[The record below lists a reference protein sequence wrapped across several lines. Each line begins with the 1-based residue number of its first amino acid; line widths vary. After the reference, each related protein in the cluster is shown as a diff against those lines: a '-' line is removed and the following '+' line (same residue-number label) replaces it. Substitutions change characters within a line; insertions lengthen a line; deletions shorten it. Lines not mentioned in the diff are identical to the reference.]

1 LTRSCFSLGVV
12 ANRYYAGSNHRGGTP
27 RWPRARRPHSSGL
40 VLSAL
45 LVALF
50 LAACGRPEER
60 PSIILISIDTLRA
73 DHLHAYGYRG
83 IATPNIDAL
92 ARDGVI
98 YRNAW
103 SHCPLTLPSHLSILT
118 GLLPPEHG
126 VRDNAGYRFEGTAH
140 PTLPSLL
147 QKNGY
152 ATGAAVSA
160 YVLRASTG
168 VSAGFDDYD
177 DAIGVVDGAPLGA
190 LQRLGGKTEAIAERW
205 IDVHQDKP
213 FFYFLHIY
221 EPHTP
226 YQPTYDADVAASDT
240 IIGKLIAH
248 LKQRGVYDNALIIL
262 TSDHGEGLMEHGEA
276 EHGVFLYREDLHVPL
291 IVKLPH
297 AARRGSVDSMA
308 QLIDITPTV
317 LDAAGIAPLA
327 AMHGV
332 SLLAGP
338 KIDTRTSYA
347 ESFYPRIHLG
357 WSELRSVVRG
367 ALHVI
372 DAPKPEVY
380 DLHADADER
389 INVIDRER
397 RAYTELRDVARSTGS
412 FEAPDRV
419 DPEEA
424 KKLAALGYVSAGS
437 DAGNGPLPDPKDV
450 IGQLASLKAA
460 HSVDDLKQLL
470 ASNPRWSDVREQ
482 LGAEYDRA
490 GDHAAA
496 ARVYEEGI
504 RTTPRLA
511 GTFALSAGYAL
522 IAMGDLNGAAAHT
535 QLALAAGEP
544 GAHLLLGEIAL
555 ARKDAATGWREEA
568 AAEEVASQKAHA
580 LFLAARIAAM
590 QRDYV
595 RTLRILDEVQRVR
608 AASSE
613 SLPEHFHYVAGD
625 ALARTN
631 RRAEA
636 EREMEREIVDD
647 PHDLRAYVD
656 LSLLQFIG
664 GHREDAQQTLAKLA
678 AMHLDTAL
686 CTEVARELEAFG
698 DAAGAKTWRLR
709 SQHVHGSFT
718 DPSAH

>member
-1 LTRSCFSLGVV
+1 M
-12 ANRYYAGSNHRGGTP
+12 
-27 RWPRARRPHSSGL
+27 RPKGF
-40 VLSAL
+40 VRSAL
-45 LVALF
+45 LVALL
-50 LAACGRPEER
+50 LAACGRREER

-126 VRDNAGYRFEGTAH
+126 VRDNAGYRFDGTAH
-140 PTLPSLL
+140 PSLPSLL

-168 VSAGFDDYD
+168 VNAGFDDYD

-205 IDVHQDKP
+205 IDAHQGKP

-221 EPHTP
+221 EPHAP
-226 YQPTYDADVAASDT
+226 YQPTYDADVATSDA
-240 IIGKLIAH
+240 IAGKLIAH
-248 LKQRGVYDNALIIL
+248 LKQRGIYDNALIIL

-291 IVKLPH
+291 ILKLPR
-297 AARRGSVDSMA
+297 AARRGSVDLMA
-308 QLIDITPTV
+308 QLIDIAPTV
-317 LDAAGIAPLA
+317 LDAAGIEPLA
-327 AMHGV
+327 TMHGV
-332 SLLAGP
+332 SLLAPP

-380 DLHADADER
+380 DLRDAAER
-389 INVIDRER
+389 NNVIDRER
-397 RAYTELRDVARSTGS
+397 RAYTELRDVARATAGS
-412 FEAPDRV
+412 FTAPERV
-419 DPEEA
+419 DSEEA

-437 DAGNGPLPDPKDV
+437 EAGNGALPDPKDV
-450 IGQLASLKAA
+450 IGQLAALKGAR
-460 HSVDDLKQLL
+460 SIDDLKRLL

-496 ARVYEEGI
+496 ERVYEEGI

-522 IAMGDLNGAAAHT
+522 IAMRDLDAAAAHA
-535 QLALAAGEP
+535 QLALSAGEP

-555 ARKDAATGWREEA
+555 ARNEAATALREEA

-590 QRDYV
+590 QHDYV
-595 RTLRILDEVQRVR
+595 RTLRILDEVQRAR
-608 AASSE
+608 AATGE

-647 PHDLRAYVD
+647 PHDLRAYID
-656 LSLLQFIG
+656 LSLLQFIA
-664 GHREDAQQTLAKLA
+664 GHREDAQRTLASLA
-678 AMHLDTAL
+678 AMHPDAGL
-686 CTEVARELEAFG
+686 CAEVARELEAFG
-698 DAAGAKTWRLR
+698 DVAGAKSWPRC
-709 SQHVHGSFT
+709 SQSVHGSFT

>member
-1 LTRSCFSLGVV
+1 MQAKSLVFLALPV
-12 ANRYYAGSNHRGGTP
+12 LLLVEAC
-27 RWPRARRPHSSGL
+27 ARR
-40 VLSAL
+40 
-45 LVALF
+45 
-50 LAACGRPEER
+50 EER
-60 PSIILISIDTLRA
+60 PSIVLISIDTLRA
-73 DHLHAYGYRG
+73 DHLHAYGDRA

-92 ARDGVI
+92 ARDGVM

-118 GLLPPEHG
+118 GLLPPQHG
-126 VRDNAGYRFEGTAH
+126 VRDNAGYHFDGNAH
-140 PTLPSLL
+140 PTLASLL
-147 QKNGY
+147 HARGY

-168 VSAGFDDYD
+168 ANAGFDDYD

-190 LQRLGGKTEAIAERW
+190 LQRPGGKTEAIAERW
-205 IDVHQDKP
+205 IDAHQSTP
-213 FFYFLHIY
+213 FFYFLHLY

-226 YQPTYDADVAASDT
+226 YQPTYDADIAASDAILGT
-240 IIGKLIAH
+240 LIAH
-248 LKQRGVYDNALIIL
+248 LKRRGLYDSALIIL
-262 TSDHGEGLMEHGEA
+262 TSDHGEGLMDHGEA

-291 IVKLPH
+291 ILKLPH
-297 AARRGSVDSMA
+297 LAKRGTIDSLA
-308 QLIDITPTV
+308 QLIDIAPTV

-332 SLLAGP
+332 SLLTAATT
-338 KIDTRTSYA
+338 DTRTSYA

-380 DLHADADER
+380 DLRADAAER
-389 INVIDRER
+389 NNVIDRER
-397 RAYTELRDVARSTGS
+397 RAYTELRDVARATSGS
-412 FEAPDRV
+412 FGTPERV

-424 KKLAALGYVSAGS
+424 KKLAALGYVSAGT
-437 DAGNGPLPDPKDV
+437 DTANGPPPDPKDV
-450 IGQLASLKAA
+450 IGQLAALKAA
-460 HSVDDLKQLL
+460 HSVDELRNLL

-490 GDHAAA
+490 GDHATA

-522 IAMGDLNGAAAHT
+522 IALRDLGAAAAHA
-535 QLALAAGEP
+535 QLALSAGEP

-555 ARKDAATGWREEA
+555 VQHDVAAASREEA
-568 AAEEVASQKAHA
+568 AAEGVASQKAHA

-590 QRDYV
+590 QHDYL
-595 RTLRILDEVQRVR
+595 RTLRILDDVQRNR
-608 AASSE
+608 AITGE
-613 SLPEHFHYVAGD
+613 SLPEHFHYIAGD

-631 RRAEA
+631 RPAEA
-636 EREMEREIVDD
+636 ENEMFREIAVD

-656 LSLLQFIG
+656 LSLLQFIRG
-664 GHREDAQQTLAKLA
+664 ERDAAEATLAKLA
-678 AMHLDTAL
+678 TMHPDAAL
-686 CTEVARELEAFG
+686 SAEVARELAAFG
-698 DAAGAKTWRLR
+698 DTAR
-709 SQHVHGSFT
+709 SGEWQHRSHDVHGSLT
-718 DPSAH
+718 DPIGH

>member
-1 LTRSCFSLGVV
+1 M
-12 ANRYYAGSNHRGGTP
+12 
-27 RWPRARRPHSSGL
+27 L

-50 LAACGRPEER
+50 LAACGRREER
-60 PSIILISIDTLRA
+60 PSIILISVDTLRA

-83 IATPNIDAL
+83 VATPNIDAL
-92 ARDGVI
+92 ARDGVL
-98 YRNAW
+98 YKNAW

-126 VRDNAGYRFEGTAH
+126 VRDNAGYRFDGAAH
-140 PTLPSLL
+140 PSLPSLL

-168 VSAGFDDYD
+168 VNAGFDDYD

-190 LQRLGGKTEAIAERW
+190 LQRSGGKTEAIAERW
-205 IDVHQDKP
+205 IDAHQGTP

-226 YQPTYDADVAASDT
+226 YQPTYDADVATSDA

-248 LKQRGVYDNALIIL
+248 LKQRGIYDNALVIL

-291 IVKLPH
+291 ILKLPH
-297 AARRGSVDSMA
+297 AARRGSVDSLA
-308 QLIDITPTV
+308 QLIDVAPTV

-332 SLLAGP
+332 SLLAAP

-380 DLHADADER
+380 DLRVDAAER
-389 INVIDRER
+389 DNVIDRER
-397 RAYTELRDVARSTGS
+397 RAYTELRDVARATAGS
-412 FEAPDRV
+412 FEAPERV

-450 IGQLASLKAA
+450 IGQIAALKTA
-460 HSVDDLKQLL
+460 HSVDDLQRLL

-482 LGAEYDRA
+482 LGAEYDHA
-490 GDHAAA
+490 GDHTAA
-496 ARVYEEGI
+496 ARVYEDGI

-522 IAMGDLNGAAAHT
+522 IAMRDLDGAAVHA
-535 QLALAAGEP
+535 QLALSAGEP

-555 ARKDAATGWREEA
+555 ARNDAATASREEA
-568 AAEEVASQKAHA
+568 AAEGVASQKAHA

-590 QRDYV
+590 QRDYL
-595 RTLRILDEVQRVR
+595 RALRILDEVQRVR
-608 AASSE
+608 AASGE

-631 RRAEA
+631 RRPEA
-636 EREMEREIVDD
+636 EREMQHEIVDD

-664 GHREDAQQTLAKLA
+664 GRREDAQGTLVKLA
-678 AMHLDTAL
+678 AMHPDAAL
-686 CTEVARELEAFG
+686 CAEVARELAAFG
-698 DAAGAKTWRLR
+698 DAAGAKAWRLR

-718 DPSAH
+718 DPSDH

>member
-1 LTRSCFSLGVV
+1 LLI
-12 ANRYYAGSNHRGGTP
+12 
-27 RWPRARRPHSSGL
+27 
-40 VLSAL
+40 AL
-45 LVALF
+45 L
-50 LAACGRPEER
+50 LAACARRELP
-60 PSIILISIDTLRA
+60 PSIVLISIDTLRA

-83 IATPNIDAL
+83 VGTPSIDAL
-92 ARDGVI
+92 ARDGVV

-126 VRDNAGYRFEGTAH
+126 VRDNAGYRFDGAAH
-140 PTLPSLL
+140 PSLAALL
-147 QKNGY
+147 QKQGY

-160 YVLRASTG
+160 YVLRVTTG
-168 VSAGFDDYD
+168 ANAGFDDYD
-177 DAIGVVDGAPLGA
+177 DAIGVIDGAPLGA
-190 LQRLGGKTEAIAERW
+190 LQRPGGKTEAIAERW
-205 IDVHQDKP
+205 IDAHQGKP

-226 YQPTYDADVAASDT
+226 YQPTYDADVAASDA
-240 IIGKLIAH
+240 IAGRLIAH

-291 IVKLPH
+291 ILKLPH
-297 AARRGSVDSMA
+297 AARRGSVDSLA
-308 QLIDITPTV
+308 QLIDIAPTV

-332 SLLAGP
+332 SLLTAA
-338 KIDTRTSYA
+338 KTDTRTSYA

-367 ALHVI
+367 VLHVI
-372 DAPKPEVY
+372 DAPRPEVY
-380 DLHADADER
+380 DLRVDASER
-389 INVIDRER
+389 NNVIDRER
-397 RAYTELRDVARSTGS
+397 RAYTKLRDMARSTAGS
-412 FEAPDRV
+412 FAAPERV
-419 DPEEA
+419 DAEEA
-424 KKLAALGYVSAGS
+424 KKLAALGYVSAGT
-437 DAGNGPLPDPKDV
+437 DTGNGPLPDPKDV
-450 IGQLASLKAA
+450 IGQLATLKGAR
-460 HSVDDLKQLL
+460 SIDDLKQLL

-496 ARVYEEGI
+496 ARVYEGGI
-504 RTTPRLA
+504 RMTPRLA

-522 IAMGDLNGAAAHT
+522 IAMRDLNAAAAHA
-535 QLALAAGEP
+535 QLALSAGEP

-555 ARKDAATGWREEA
+555 ARNDTATASREEA
-568 AAEEVASQKAHA
+568 AAEGVASQKAHA

-590 QRDYV
+590 QRDYL
-595 RTLRILDEVQRVR
+595 RTLRILDDVQRAR
-608 AASSE
+608 AASGE

-631 RRAEA
+631 RPAEA
-636 EREMEREIVDD
+636 VREMEREIVDD

-664 GHREDAQQTLAKLA
+664 GRREDAQRTVAKLA
-678 AMHLDTAL
+678 AMNPDAAL
-686 CTEVARELEAFG
+686 SAEVARELEAFG
-698 DAAGAKTWRLR
+698 DSASAKLWQLR

-718 DPSAH
+718 DPSGH